1 MLPALPALCGARRWT
16 NGVYRSTLHRVVT
29 PGGRDR
35 YSCAFFYE
43 PNFDTLV
50 QPLPQVGRVGLGRL
64 GLALGLGRGREG
76 ATGGLAGQVGLKR

>member
-50 QPLPQVGRVGLGRL
+50 LLVVARVRGR